1 MARPDYY
8 LVSVEEDPDAAA
20 KLWHERLRR
29 HPYGSDG
36 LVQVSY
42 RGQQMIQAD
51 AWDDVVGIWLILT
64 RVADAVESR
73 SELDDYF
80 NGQPL
85 PVRVQPKGRG
95 ASVTIGDVRTYV
107 EANSFVAP
115 LRAEAERFFSWME
128 TSVGL
133 ARPRN

>member
-80 NGQPL
+80 RLFTIEGV
-85 PVRVQPKGRG
+85 VRVWSGAAGRTG
-95 ASVTIGDVRTYV
+95 VRV
-107 EANSFVAP
+107 EVF
-115 LRAEAERFFSWME
+115 R
-128 TSVGL
+128 
-133 ARPRN
+133 